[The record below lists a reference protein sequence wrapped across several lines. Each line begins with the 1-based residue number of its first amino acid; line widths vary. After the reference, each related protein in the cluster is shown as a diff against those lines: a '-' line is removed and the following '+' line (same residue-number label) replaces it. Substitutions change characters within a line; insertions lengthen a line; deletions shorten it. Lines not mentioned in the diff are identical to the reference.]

1 MREDFISCCYQ
12 PYHTQEARNILAQ
25 PVLIPRFLH
34 LHNSFTAWLWLNW
47 QITELWRSLLNCD
60 SQITSAI
67 SQPFVVRFGCPL
79 VSSQGLVPAY
89 HTPKGIQIRAVVP
102 EKSLCKDEAKKL
114 QNWKRVPMYSPFF
127 FHFASQNHQCDF
139 SAVCGPIWLPFGV
152 WQAVTKPWSDTKGHP
167 NRCSS
172 SREILFQTWDSE
184 EVVILWWF
192 FPTFLCKYSSWFVF
206 VYELCNTSLASKV
219 SFVCKSCV
227 ENLIF
232 FASLV
237 NTDR

>member
-1 MREDFISCCYQ
+1 M
-12 PYHTQEARNILAQ
+12 T
-25 PVLIPRFLH
+25 
-34 LHNSFTAWLWLNW
+34 
-47 QITELWRSLLNCD
+47 TELWRSLLNCD

-79 VSSQGLVPAY
+79 VSSQGLVPAC

-102 EKSLCKDEAKKL
+102 EKSLCKDEPKKL

-192 FPTFLCKYSSWFVF
+192 FPTFLCRTKFRFFIFTGFQEPVNRSS
-206 VYELCNTSLASKV
+206 ELLLLDLRP
-219 SFVCKSCV
+219 SCRFT
-227 ENLIF
+227 E
-232 FASLV
+232 
-237 NTDR
+237 